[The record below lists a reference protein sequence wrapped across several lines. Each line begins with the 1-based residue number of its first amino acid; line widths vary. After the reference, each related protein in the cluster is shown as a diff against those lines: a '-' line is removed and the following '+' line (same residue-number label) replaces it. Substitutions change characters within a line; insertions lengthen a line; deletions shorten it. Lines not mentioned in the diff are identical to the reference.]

1 VRNWIRRWLGIDQIE
16 LWLNLQVKEKIFML
30 TEIEKL
36 EKQQRVLE
44 DIVGCLIVLNDPL
57 FTIDELNLLRR
68 AESDKLTDEA
78 IRRLYAEQAARDHT
92 VGHS

>member
-1 VRNWIRRWLGIDQIE
+1 
-16 LWLNLQVKEKIFML
+16 ML

-44 DIVGCLIVLNDPL
+44 DIVGRLVVRNDPL

-68 AESDKLTDEA
+68 AESDKLADGA

-92 VGHS
+92 VGQL

>member
-1 VRNWIRRWLGIDQIE
+1 
-16 LWLNLQVKEKIFML
+16 ML

-44 DIVGCLIVLNDPL
+44 NAVGRLIVLNNPL
-57 FTIDELNLLRR
+57 YVVDESNLLRR
-68 AESDKLTDEA
+68 AESDKLADEA